1 MFILQ
6 ISNTDRGPISQRLEA
21 LFMRSN
27 NEIYLRMLALEF
39 SEDGK
44 TQTITLCEPFLTCV
58 DPRRSTSMPT
68 PSGKDM
74 GNLGGG
80 TDTVRVS
87 PHSTRIS
94 EALLALHALRHSL
107 LAFLT
112 QEACAGPF
120 YIPAGVY
127 HTQFAEI
134 CLDHCDPLMSDM

>member
-6 ISNTDRGPISQRLEA
+6 ISIVDKCALTRKLEA
-21 LFMRSN
+21 LFARSN
-27 NEIYLRMLALEF
+27 NEIYLHMLALEF
-39 SEDGK
+39 SGDGK
-44 TQTITLCEPFLTCV
+44 TQTITLCEPFLACV

-68 PSGKDM
+68 PSGKDV
-74 GNLGGG
+74 GNSDGG
-80 TDTVRVS
+80 TTMCVS
-87 PHSTRIS
+87 PDSTRIS

-120 YIPAGVY
+120 YIPTDVY
-127 HTQFAEI
+127 HTQLAEI